1 MLAGLI
7 FATED
12 AEDRPGT
19 LAATLP
25 FGGMTLLEYQ
35 VRLLIGA
42 GAGQIMIA
50 VARVT
55 PALLGAVARAGK
67 RGVPVDIVR
76 SAEEAAVKAHP
87 LSRILVIADS
97 LVTTDPV
104 MDRMAADGPEALLV
118 TADPN
123 SPAAIER
130 LDMRDCWAGIAR
142 VPAHHLGAIARM
154 PDDWDFQSA
163 LLRAAVEARA
173 EHVQLTQ
180 AWERGGHM
188 VDRSAERL
196 ASRSNAVLAA
206 LTERRTTW
214 ADRWVFTRIARL
226 ILPKLVERN
235 VPAVALAG
243 LGGVFGLG
251 GLAAMSFDWAGW
263 GLLAAIVGT
272 AMFATGGAMAAL
284 RGEDKRAD
292 LFEALIG
299 FLVAAAVLI
308 AGWRE
313 SVAEWTATGAVL
325 ALATIILHALSER
338 SGARHRRWW
347 GSPAAYL
354 LILTPFAFVNWLAT
368 GLGVLAIY
376 SCLTLASAVETI
388 REKP

>member
-1 MLAGLI
+1 
-7 FATED
+7 
-12 AEDRPGT
+12 
-19 LAATLP
+19 
-25 FGGMTLLEYQ
+25 
-35 VRLLIGA
+35 
-42 GAGQIMIA
+42 
-50 VARVT
+50 
-55 PALLGAVARAGK
+55 
-67 RGVPVDIVR
+67 
-76 SAEEAAVKAHP
+76 
-87 LSRILVIADS
+87 
-97 LVTTDPV
+97 
-104 MDRMAADGPEALLV
+104 
-118 TADPN
+118 
-123 SPAAIER
+123 
-130 LDMRDCWAGIAR
+130 
-142 VPAHHLGAIARM
+142 
-154 PDDWDFQSA
+154 
-163 LLRAAVEARA
+163 
-173 EHVQLTQ
+173 
-180 AWERGGHM
+180 
-188 VDRSAERL
+188 
-196 ASRSNAVLAA
+196 
-206 LTERRTTW
+206 
-214 ADRWVFTRIARL
+214 
-226 ILPKLVERN
+226 
-235 VPAVALAG
+235 
-243 LGGVFGLG
+243 G